1 MSKNYSLK
9 DFQNQLTSR
18 LHNASTQP
26 VNASRL
32 GFRVAGYNWLVN
44 LADIDEVLPVPAILP
59 VPGARRW
66 FRGAANIRGNLY
78 AVSDLGDF
86 LFAKPT
92 PDVTSNRLLLAHY
105 KLGVNAALIVE
116 QTLGLKNLSQ
126 LTRGKRASEWPFA
139 TQHFRDGEGMD
150 WIEIHLATLLGDPH
164 FMAAEAPN

>member
-9 DFQNQLTSR
+9 DFQNQLTTR
-18 LHNASTQP
+18 LQNAGTQR

-44 LADIDEVLPVPAILP
+44 LADINEVLPVPAILP

-66 FRGAANIRGNLY
+66 FRGATNIRGNLY

-92 PDVTSNRLLLAHY
+92 SDVASNRLLLAHA
-105 KLGVNAALIVE
+105 KLGVNAALMVE
-116 QTLGLKNLSQ
+116 QALGLKHLSQ
-126 LTRGKRASEWPFA
+126 LAAGEPASEWPFA
-139 TQHFRDGEGMD
+139 TQHFRDDDGTD
-150 WIEIHLATLLGDPH
+150 WIEIHLASLLADPN
-164 FMAAEAPN
+164 FMAAEA